1 MSDKPISLMIHRV
14 GKSLLIDEFDIH
26 KYLLRKQK
34 DDWQW
39 LRKFVQTVVSA
50 LTALLDLKYM
60 CYGYNENL
68 SIRVD
73 SKFCL
78 VNCRLQ
84 NLKSLPDRS
93 KD

>member
-1 MSDKPISLMIHRV
+1 MIHRV

-60 CYGYNENL
+60 CYGYNENFIYQ
-68 SIRVD
+68 S
-73 SKFCL
+73 
-78 VNCRLQ
+78 
-84 NLKSLPDRS
+84 
-93 KD
+93 